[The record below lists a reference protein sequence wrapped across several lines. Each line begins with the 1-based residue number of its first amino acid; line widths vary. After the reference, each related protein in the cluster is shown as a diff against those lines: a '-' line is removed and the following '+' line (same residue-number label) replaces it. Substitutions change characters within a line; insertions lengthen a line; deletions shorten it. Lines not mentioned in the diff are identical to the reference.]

1 LADGAID
8 PLSPEHVVS
17 LVRFLAS
24 PAADAVNGQVFVVY
38 GPTVALMAAPT
49 AEHHFNADGQS
60 WDPAALSASMR
71 EYFAGR
77 DPERTFGATGLM
89 PD

>member
-1 LADGAID
+1 
-8 PLSPEHVVS
+8 
-17 LVRFLAS
+17 
-24 PAADAVNGQVFVVY
+24 
-38 GPTVALMAAPT
+38 MAAPT

-60 WDPAALSASMR
+60 WDPAALSTSMR
-71 EYFAGR
+71 EYFTGR